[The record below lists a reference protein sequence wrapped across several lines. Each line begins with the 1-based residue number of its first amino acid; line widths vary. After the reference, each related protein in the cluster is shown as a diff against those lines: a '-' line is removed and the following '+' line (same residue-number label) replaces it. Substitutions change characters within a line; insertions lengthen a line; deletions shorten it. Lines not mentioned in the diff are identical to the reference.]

1 MKTIRFSHLTH
12 NKLFRPGV
20 SIQRGIPGPAGIS
33 QNCTSSLWEFS
44 PETDGICL
52 HALYLNH
59 WVQVRLSMMYC
70 LA

>member
-12 NKLFRPGV
+12 NKLFLPGV
-20 SIQRGIPGPAGIS
+20 SLQRGIPGPAGIS